1 MLSSVGTFSFQVNY
15 FFKLMLMFLIRISKL
30 MSGEIEMGSV
40 GQRFLFHQM
49 EDGATFSIASIF
61 SRLRAP
67 QPAREA
73 LARRPCPPGTEVELC
88 TLYGEAASC
97 VHGRAAHWVL
107 GPNRVLRQPEGV
119 GNPEEIHAKLI
130 RLHPSLKNRYVVAVG
145 LECGKIC
152 LYSWKKT
159 DQVPEINDWIRCVE
173 TSQRYFFPVFASTRS
188 DRHRWSL

>member
-1 MLSSVGTFSFQVNY
+1 MGNVAQKFLFYQMVDGDTFSV
-15 FFKLMLMFLIRISKL
+15 
-30 MSGEIEMGSV
+30 
-40 GQRFLFHQM
+40 
-49 EDGATFSIASIF
+49 TSIF
-61 SRLRAP
+61 SSLRAP

-73 LARRPCPPGTEVELC
+73 LASGPCPPGTEVELC
-88 TLYGEAASC
+88 TLDGEAASP
-97 VHGRAAHWVL
+97 VHSRAARGSWVQTESF
-107 GPNRVLRQPEGV
+107 QPEVV

-130 RLHPSLKNRYVVAVG
+130 SLHPSLKNRYVVAVG